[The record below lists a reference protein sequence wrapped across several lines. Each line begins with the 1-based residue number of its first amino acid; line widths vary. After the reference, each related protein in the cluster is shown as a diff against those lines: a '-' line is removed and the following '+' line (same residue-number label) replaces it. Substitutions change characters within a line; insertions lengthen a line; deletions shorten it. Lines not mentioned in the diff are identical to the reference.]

1 MKQLKLKPFST
12 EDDKLFDKEL
22 KENIE
27 FVADQ
32 KVLYK
37 YMTVDGVMKTLESCN
52 IKFSNPDD
60 FNDPFDCDPRMI
72 DFSNPTE
79 EYYNHLV
86 DTMCPNAKY
95 TQRQNAL
102 IEIRKKGLKFTFR
115 NVREI
120 ADVRVS
126 CFTIDKDNLLMWSHY
141 ANKHTGCC
149 IAFNLEE
156 LYSSLLIKYDNVRCL
171 RVEYSKDFPTIS
183 YYKCP
188 KRAATSWCI
197 LKSEDWKYEKEIRML
212 VNTNNSIEGM
222 DSLPLPKSVFCSIY
236 LGAKI
241 SSDDKDKIIQ
251 ICRERYGEI
260 EIYQM
265 NLKAGR
271 FELEPVQ
278 IF

>member
-1 MKQLKLKPFST
+1 
-12 EDDKLFDKEL
+12 
-22 KENIE
+22 
-27 FVADQ
+27 
-32 KVLYK
+32 
-37 YMTVDGVMKTLESCN
+37 
-52 IKFSNPDD
+52 
-60 FNDPFDCDPRMI
+60 MI

-86 DTMCPNAKY
+86 DIMCPNAKY
-95 TQRQNAL
+95 AQRQKAL

-149 IAFNLEE
+149 ITFNLKV

-171 RVEYSKDFPTIS
+171 RVAYSKDFPAIN

-197 LKSEDWKYEKEIRML
+197 LKSEDWKYEKEIRIL
-212 VNTNNSIEGM
+212 VDTNNSIEGT
-222 DSLPLPKSVFCSIY
+222 DSLPLPKNVFCSIY

-251 ICRERYGEI
+251 VCRDNYGEI

-271 FELEPVQ
+271 FELEPVR